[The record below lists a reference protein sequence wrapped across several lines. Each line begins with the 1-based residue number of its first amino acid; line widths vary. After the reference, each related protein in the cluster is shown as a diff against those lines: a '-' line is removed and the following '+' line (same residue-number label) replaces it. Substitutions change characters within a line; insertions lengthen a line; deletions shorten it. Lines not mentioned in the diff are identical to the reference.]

1 MNSRGRAFTY
11 KLCGAVDP
19 SVRKPELYTAEVD
32 GMTFE
37 LRLVYIADDD
47 LGFINQCTHQ
57 WDEFAA
63 NMHREP
69 YLSVAISNSGQTF
82 IVSLGHEPVCVVE
95 VHHALQYYVG
105 EEFMP
110 KESDY
115 FMRIFF
121 SANTQS
127 HVNAALLHFLMDY
140 CSQFEEVGGLII
152 KADNLDETLLVQ
164 SGFTAH
170 EDAGGK
176 KTGIYYYSTSKENV

>member
-1 MNSRGRAFTY
+1 MNSRGLAFTY

-19 SVRKPELYTAEVD
+19 SVKKPALYSAETD
-32 GMTFE
+32 GMSFD
-37 LRLVYIADDD
+37 LRLVYIAEDD

-69 YLSVAISNSGQTF
+69 YLSVAMSNSSQAF
-82 IVSLGHEPVCVVE
+82 IISLDHKPVCLAE

-110 KESDY
+110 REGDY
-115 FMRIFF
+115 FVRLFF
-121 SANTQS
+121 SGQMQTGA
-127 HVNAALLHFLMDY
+127 NAALLHFLTAF
-140 CSQFEEVGGLII
+140 CSRFEEVGGLII
-152 KADNLDETLLVQ
+152 KAENIDEVVLVQ
-164 SGFTAH
+164 SGFTEHA
-170 EDAGGK
+170 DAGGK